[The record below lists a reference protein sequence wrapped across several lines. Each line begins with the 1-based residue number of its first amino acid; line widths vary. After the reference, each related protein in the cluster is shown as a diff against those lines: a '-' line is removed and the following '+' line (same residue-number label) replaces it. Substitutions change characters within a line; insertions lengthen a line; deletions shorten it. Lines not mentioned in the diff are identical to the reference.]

1 MIKAQCQ
8 RSKRC
13 AQCLCTSVAADIN
26 GSIVAQYINE
36 WGGDHIRYLWPGA
49 HSEGDAEKPQNGWF
63 LFKETHLNIF
73 IADLWS
79 IRQKVTVVH

>member
-36 WGGDHIRYLWPGA
+36 WGGIIFGICGLELIQKEMLKSPKMAGFCLRRHI
-49 HSEGDAEKPQNGWF
+49 
-63 LFKETHLNIF
+63 
-73 IADLWS
+73 S
-79 IRQKVTVVH
+79 ISL